1 MNLINSNPYRI
12 LGLPITASERE
23 IAKQINTLDTYAE
36 MGKKKT
42 FDTDFHFL
50 SSIDRT
56 AHIVEEAKKQIEQSE
71 SKFLHSLFWF
81 WENSL
86 IDEFAI
92 EALKESKTEKA
103 ISIWEKFINTN
114 KEKVYLSVPIIN
126 DLIQKSTNWSEVDT
140 EDHVLHKN
148 GDEYIVERKK
158 ETNYSIPTQFF
169 ELDYECNWTIECDAT
184 WLSGVDNSSYGIVFG
199 RDKGSFY
206 FLGIAGSGSFMYGK
220 YTDWTYTKCLDWK
233 ETNDFNKWSNNHLQI
248 KKIGSQLTFYIN
260 HELVGSHESEPFFG
274 KYFGFK
280 VTNNQKIA
288 FKNFKFFELIED
300 EIYGKGINVSSK
312 NFSNVKNLSNLY
324 LSLSTN
330 NGSLHLDNFKKGL
343 ALAEC
348 YLTSEYIENYSA
360 IIAGDRYIYNS
371 EKTLHFFLTDILDSL
386 KKYLDKPNGIS
397 TKELLSSFSNFPV
410 EAKQFINRRFVA
422 KQIQNIDK
430 EIEIAESDR
439 KKSAIIATTAGKT
452 LLNNTKSD
460 IEYLKEII
468 GESDYQYQIIADKLS
483 KEIVQ
488 CGIDSFNACKTN
500 NGEIDYP
507 KATKSEDEY
516 LPAYEYAMEIA
527 VTQRAKERAKENL
540 DSCLEWRKK
549 KHLYSCWFCGDE
561 PFKESSK
568 YQVTIY
574 KETSRSWFPRRVQFK
589 YMEVSVP
596 RCSKC
601 EKVHNHST
609 NIFTVVF
616 IGFVVLGTVTG
627 QLSDGY
633 WFLGL
638 LVGGLVGWL
647 IGAELR
653 KQQLEKAAI
662 KNTKES
668 TVINYPKLTELRL
681 QGWTFS
687 KPRA

>member
-1 MNLINSNPYRI
+1 MDAILNNPFRI

-23 IAKQINTLDTYAE
+23 ISKQINSLATYAE
-36 MGKKKT
+36 MGKTKSLK
-42 FDTDFHFL
+42 TDFPFL
-50 SSIDRT
+50 PT
-56 AHIVEEAKKQIEQSE
+56 AERNLNAIEEAKKQIEQSE
-71 SKFLHSLFWF
+71 SKLLHSLFWF

-103 ISIWEKFINTN
+103 ISIWEKFINTS

-126 DLIQKSTNWSEVDT
+126 DLIQKSTNWSAEKN
-140 EDHVLHKN
+140 EDHTLTKN
-148 GDEYIVERKK
+148 GTEYIVERKK
-158 ETNYSIPTQFF
+158 ETSYSIPTVIA
-169 ELDYECNWTIECDAT
+169 ELDNESNWSIECDSE
-184 WLSGVDNSSYGIVFG
+184 WHSGVDNIGYGIVFG
-199 RDKGSFY
+199 RKNSSF
-206 FLGIAGSGSFMYGK
+206 FTFQISGNGQYTFGK
-220 YTDWTYTKCLDWK
+220 FIEWSYTKILDW
-233 ETNDFNKWSNNHLQI
+233 EEHNSINKWSNNHI
-248 KKIGSQLTFYIN
+248 EIRNIENKLTFIIN
-260 HELVGSHESEPFFG
+260 GIPVNTVDAEPFFG
-274 KYFGFK
+274 NYFGFK
-280 VTNNQKIA
+280 VTNNQKIS
-288 FKNFKFFELIED
+288 FKNFKFCELIED

-371 EKTLHFFLTDILDSL
+371 EKTLHFFLTDIIDSL

-410 EAKQFINRRFVA
+410 EAKQFINSRFVA

-430 EIEIAESDR
+430 EIEIAESAR
-439 KKSAIIATTAGKT
+439 KKSAITATTAGKS

-468 GESDYQYQIIADKLS
+468 GESDYQYQIITDKLS

-507 KATKSEDEY
+507 KAIKSEDEY

-540 DSCLEWRKK
+540 DSCLEWRRK

-561 PFKESSK
+561 PFEEPSK

-589 YMEVSVP
+589 YMEVSIP

-609 NIFTVVF
+609 NISTVVF

-647 IGAELR
+647 IGAELK

-668 TVINYPKLTELRL
+668 TVMNYPKLTELRL